1 MSGDLEELEGC
12 ERAAL
17 SLQHVQAG
25 TAGPVVNTDS
35 VGTNCFRST
44 AFSSGLSVVPWLPL
58 PHCFLLSAQLA
69 GWLFLVCVPKRGMH
83 VGLLCI

>member
-35 VGTNCFRST
+35 VGTNCVS
-44 AFSSGLSVVPWLPL
+44 AAPPSVVASAWSPGCRCPTAS
-58 PHCFLLSAQLA
+58 CSRLSWLA
-69 GWLFLVCVPKRGMH
+69 GSF
-83 VGLLCI
+83 